1 MPRFHGHD
9 TVLPRGRRR
18 KIRKITQTI
27 ISPES
32 TNYIQTT
39 TSSAC
44 YHDDDNDNDDNEDD
58 TAQSDSTQSLSK
70 NTGVALYSRS
80 DQAGIVTA
88 TTEGL
93 SLSSCG
99 VSSVT
104 PISGNIARHDKGV
117 AFIAADASATSVVE
131 EMENNMTENN
141 MQTDKDDNDD
151 DDHHQDSEHSKTSS
165 QHENH
170 GIIQNSHKTNG
181 VMKQSIVQ
189 LSKDLNIQQQ
199 QPESIYVDDT
209 NQSETN
215 VKQLL
220 DDCILHNKGRIP
232 EPVVAFLVC
241 QLLQLAINKH
251 PGWVLEEIHHG
262 NLEVLR
268 LVRHCDCGEM
278 ATTKVGSTTTTSS
291 WRLMYS
297 SEAILEYVAKD
308 HDCNHRLYT
317 MFVNLVALML
327 LGIDVTGDDYH
338 VDKLNKMICNNLY
351 IGQKNMWS
359 TSFQAIMSGDFHQ
372 AISILSSN
380 NHNNTIMAHSY
391 LDALFKN
398 DAWREASV
406 MPMAS
411 SSASP
416 SASSSPTFGSSSLP
430 EPRILLFESLTSSE
444 EEEKGDG
451 KMSSDDDDDD
461 DEILET
467 KLQQAKLLVKR
478 YEEMLLR
485 QGQQKQQQ
493 QDQSKEQDQEVQSME
508 EERESRILT
517 SFINNKS
524 LKPSLIMQSSPNK
537 GNFVITINDSEEVS
551 DSDNEWGYV

>member
-1 MPRFHGHD
+1 
-9 TVLPRGRRR
+9 
-18 KIRKITQTI
+18 
-27 ISPES
+27 
-32 TNYIQTT
+32 
-39 TSSAC
+39 
-44 YHDDDNDNDDNEDD
+44 
-58 TAQSDSTQSLSK
+58 
-70 NTGVALYSRS
+70 
-80 DQAGIVTA
+80 
-88 TTEGL
+88 
-93 SLSSCG
+93 LSSCG

-117 AFIAADASATSVVE
+117 AFIAADASATSIVE
-131 EMENNMTENN
+131 EMEKNMTENN
-141 MQTDKDDNDD
+141 IHTDKDDNDD
-151 DDHHQDSEHSKTSS
+151 DDDHRQDSEHSKLGSV
-165 QHENH
+165 
-170 GIIQNSHKTNG
+170 GCI
-181 VMKQSIVQ
+181 MKKSIVQ

-241 QLLQLAINKH
+241 QLLQLAVNKH
-251 PGWVLEEIHHG
+251 PGWILEDIHHG
-262 NLEVLR
+262 NLDVLC

-278 ATTKVGSTTTTSS
+278 TTANVGSTTTTKTTTTSS